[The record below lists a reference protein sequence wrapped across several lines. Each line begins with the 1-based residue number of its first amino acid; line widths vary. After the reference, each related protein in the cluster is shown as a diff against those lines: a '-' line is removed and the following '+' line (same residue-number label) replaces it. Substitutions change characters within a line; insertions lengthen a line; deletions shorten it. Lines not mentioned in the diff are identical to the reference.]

1 MPLWI
6 PLLLLTVS
14 IGMIVVGMRQEG
26 FATQGQGQ
34 AHFQFVRNQQAYATV
49 ALEIAETP
57 EALQQGLMYRTSLA
71 PSTGMLFR
79 FQEEAP
85 RSFWMRNTLISLDM
99 LFLTANGTIIT
110 IHEKTQTQSDQSY
123 SSTQPA
129 QYGMELPA
137 GTVQALGIRLGD
149 RVQAL

>member
-6 PLLLLTVS
+6 PFLLLTVS
-14 IGMIVVGMRQEG
+14 IGMIVVGMRQEA
-26 FATQGQGQ
+26 FAIQGQ
-34 AHFQFVRNQQAYATV
+34 HRDFQFIRNQQPYATV

-57 EALQQGLMYRTSLA
+57 EALQQGLMYRKFLA
-71 PSTGMLFR
+71 PNTGMLFR
-79 FQEEAP
+79 FQGEAP

-99 LFLTANGTIIT
+99 LFLTADGTIIT

-123 SSTQPA
+123 ASTQPA

-149 RVQAL
+149 RVLGL